1 MGEAQEEDASPLR
14 DQEQLGVGMWD
25 VGSVRQR
32 EQGCAQ
38 GRSGCRWHMNPGAF
52 REGAL
57 LGCGGRGRESRT
69 RDSGDSP
76 EGQGR

>member
-25 VGSVRQR
+25 VGSARQR

-38 GRSGCRWHMNPGAF
+38 GRVPGA
-52 REGAL
+52 
-57 LGCGGRGRESRT
+57 GGT
-69 RDSGDSP
+69 
-76 EGQGR
+76 